1 MPGTPYTLRT
11 KAKNAKRLRKEHR
24 RRSKARHSRTPG
36 FEGDTSIQIHH
47 HRRPLPPRLAR
58 GAAPVSDGHAHPR
71 TCMNGIAGN
80 HRGGTRRSQLADDD
94 LPETEQRQMQESR
107 HETGASCRNA
117 QMGSSNGQNQI
128 IDSLD
133 EQKSSHRRRGTLSP
147 PVPENQRAPEEPC
160 SPTTSTKPA

>member
-1 MPGTPYTLRT
+1 MNPKHAENQG
-11 KAKNAKRLRKEHR
+11 KNAKRLRKEHR

-36 FEGDTSIQIHH
+36 LEGDTSIQIHR

-80 HRGGTRRSQLADDD
+80 HKGGTRRSQPTDDD
-94 LPETEQRQMQESR
+94 LPETEQRQMRESR
-107 HETGASCRNA
+107 HETGASCRHA
-117 QMGSSNGQNQI
+117 QMGSSKGQKPI
-128 IDSLD
+128 IGSLD

-147 PVPENQRAPEEPC
+147 PVLENPRAPEEPC
-160 SPTTSTKPA
+160 SPTKSTKPA